1 MMLTFRARKLAIQ
14 AVFVFLVAACSR
26 EQQDWRSAEA
36 ADTVESY
43 GQFLDRHPDSELAT
57 QARTRVAQ
65 LAEEREWKQ
74 ASTTDT
80 ADAYREFLTQ
90 HPNGKW
96 AQEARIRIQNFA
108 LNGLPPAGPAMAAA
122 PEPTA
127 GTTAAAAPPANGAA
141 AVAAPDRLA
150 RAAGVAQMQ
159 GGQVAQMQPGSA
171 PRAALSAQ
179 AAPGELAQPAD
190 SAQIGGV
197 ARGAGSLQ
205 AAGPTPGVAVGPA
218 SATARGTAASPTN
231 STSAPPPVSPRPPVY
246 STPSASAQVTTQ
258 TNFSTQRGAPPNSAA
273 GYGVQLG
280 AFGSDT
286 AANNAWQQLQARF
299 GAQLQGLTPHI
310 VAANTSTGT
319 LFRLQAQVADEAHA
333 RSLCDMLRQ
342 QSQAC
347 VPVLPH

>member
-1 MMLTFRARKLAIQ
+1 MMLTFRARRFAIQ

-65 LAEEREWKQ
+65 LAEEREWKR
-74 ASTTDT
+74 ASTADT
-80 ADAYREFLTQ
+80 ADAYREFLAQ

-108 LNGLPPAGPAMAAA
+108 LNGLPPAGPPMAIA
-122 PEPTA
+122 PDSA
-127 GTTAAAAPPANGAA
+127 VGTSVTAALPAN
-141 AVAAPDRLA
+141 
-150 RAAGVAQMQ
+150 
-159 GGQVAQMQPGSA
+159 
-171 PRAALSAQ
+171 
-179 AAPGELAQPAD
+179 
-190 SAQIGGV
+190 I
-197 ARGAGSLQ
+197 
-205 AAGPTPGVAVGPA
+205 
-218 SATARGTAASPTN
+218 ATNTLPTN
-231 STSAPPPVSPRPPVY
+231 GTLANVP
-246 STPSASAQVTTQ
+246 T
-258 TNFSTQRGAPPNSAA
+258 

-280 AFGSDT
+280 AFGSEN
-286 AANNAWQQLQARF
+286 AASNEWQQLKSRF
-299 GAQLQGLTPHI
+299 GTQLQGLTPRI

-319 LFRLQAQVADEAHA
+319 LFRLQAQVADEAQA

>member
-1 MMLTFRARKLAIQ
+1 MMLTFRARKVAIQ
-14 AVFVFLVAACSR
+14 AIFVFLVAACSR

-80 ADAYREFLTQ
+80 ADAYREFLAQ

-108 LNGLPPAGPAMAAA
+108 LNGLPPAGPPMATAPDAPVVASGAA
-122 PEPTA
+122 V
-127 GTTAAAAPPANGAA
+127 PPATGPS
-141 AVAAPDRLA
+141 VIAAPDQLA
-150 RAAGVAQMQ
+150 HAAGSAQMQ
-159 GGQVAQMQPGSA
+159 AG
-171 PRAALSAQ
+171 Q
-179 AAPGELAQPAD
+179 AAPANP
-190 SAQIGGV
+190 
-197 ARGAGSLQ
+197 
-205 AAGPTPGVAVGPA
+205 
-218 SATARGTAASPTN
+218 TAASPP
-231 STSAPPPVSPRPPVY
+231 SASPRPPVY
-246 STPSASAQVTTQ
+246 STPYASAPANTPTRFASAGVSSA
-258 TNFSTQRGAPPNSAA
+258 NASTA
-273 GYGVQLG
+273 YGVQLG
-280 AFGSDT
+280 AFGSES
-286 AANNAWQQLQARF
+286 AASNEWQQLKSRF
-299 GAQLQGLTPHI
+299 GAQLQGLTPRI
-310 VAANTSTGT
+310 VAASTSTGT

-342 QSQAC
+342 QSQPC

>member
-1 MMLTFRARKLAIQ
+1 MSMMLTFRARKVAIQ
-14 AVFVFLVAACSR
+14 AIFVFLVAACSR

-43 GQFLDRHPDSELAT
+43 GQFLERHPDSELAT

-65 LAEEREWKQ
+65 LAEEHEWKQ
-74 ASTTDT
+74 ASTADT

-108 LNGLPPAGPAMAAA
+108 LSGLPPAGPPMAAA
-122 PEPTA
+122 PDSAA
-127 GTTAAAAPPANGAA
+127 GASGSAAPPASGAA
-141 AVAAPDRLA
+141 AIAAPDQLA
-150 RAAGVAQMQ
+150 HATGSAQMQ
-159 GGQVAQMQPGSA
+159 AGQAA
-171 PRAALSAQ
+171 RAALSAQ
-179 AAPGELAQPAD
+179 AAPGELAQPN
-190 SAQIGGV
+190 Q
-197 ARGAGSLQ
+197 
-205 AAGPTPGVAVGPA
+205 TP
-218 SATARGTAASPTN
+218 
-231 STSAPPPVSPRPPVY
+231 APPPVSPRPPVY
-246 STPSASAQVTTQ
+246 STSPVAAPTNTATNIPATNGAS
-258 TNFSTQRGAPPNSAA
+258 SSSPP

-280 AFGSDT
+280 AFGSES
-286 AANNAWQQLQARF
+286 AASNEWQQLKSRF
-299 GAQLQGLTPHI
+299 GAQLQGLTPRI
-310 VAANTSTGT
+310 VGANTSTGP

>member
-1 MMLTFRARKLAIQ
+1 MSMMLTFRALKGAAL
-14 AVFVFLVAACSR
+14 AVFLFLVAACSR

-57 QARTRVAQ
+57 QARTRVTQ

-80 ADAYREFLTQ
+80 ADAYREFLAQ

-108 LNGLPPAGPAMAAA
+108 LNGLPPAGPPMVAPPDAGMGGTGAA
-122 PEPTA
+122 
-127 GTTAAAAPPANGAA
+127 GAPPATGAA
-141 AVAAPDRLA
+141 AVAAPDQLAHAAGSAQMQAGQAA
-150 RAAGVAQMQ
+150 RAALA
-159 GGQVAQMQPGSA
+159 
-171 PRAALSAQ
+171 AQ
-179 AAPGELAQPAD
+179 AAPGELAQPN
-190 SAQIGGV
+190 
-197 ARGAGSLQ
+197 
-205 AAGPTPGVAVGPA
+205 PTPV
-218 SATARGTAASPTN
+218 
-231 STSAPPPVSPRPPVY
+231 APPASPRPPAY
-246 STPSASAQVTTQ
+246 STPYTSAPANSPTNFTTTSGASA
-258 TNFSTQRGAPPNSAA
+258 NAPA

-280 AFGSDT
+280 AFGSEV
-286 AANNAWQQLQARF
+286 AANNEWQLLKSRF

-333 RSLCDMLRQ
+333 RSLCDTLRQ

>member
-1 MMLTFRARKLAIQ
+1 MSMMLTFRARKVAIQ
-14 AVFVFLVAACSR
+14 AVLVFLLAACSR

-80 ADAYREFLTQ
+80 ADAYREFLAQ

-108 LNGLPPAGPAMAAA
+108 LNGLPPAGPPMGTA
-122 PEPTA
+122 PA
-127 GTTAAAAPPANGAA
+127 GGASGIAAPPASGAA
-141 AVAAPDRLA
+141 AIAAPDQLA
-150 RAAGVAQMQ
+150 HAAG
-159 GGQVAQMQPGSA
+159 
-171 PRAALSAQ
+171 SAQ
-179 AAPGELAQPAD
+179 VQ
-190 SAQIGGV
+190 
-197 ARGAGSLQ
+197 
-205 AAGPTPGVAVGPA
+205 AGPPPGVGLAPA
-218 SATARGTAASPTN
+218 TTRGIPTAPANP
-231 STSAPPPVSPRPPVY
+231 TSALPPVSPRPAVY
-246 STPSASAQVTTQ
+246 STPAASAQATTQ
-258 TNFSTQRGAPPNSAA
+258 PNFSTHSGAPTNSAT

-280 AFGSDT
+280 AFGSEN
-286 AANNAWQQLQARF
+286 AASNEWQQLKSRF
-299 GAQLQGLTPHI
+299 GAQLQGLTPRI